1 MIASRAISHPFY
13 PKPLFACRFLLI
25 LISQIRSRVLIS
37 KELDLEQDK
46 STDSMALDAHSN
58 ATASRLGVL

>member
-13 PKPLFACRFLLI
+13 PKPLLSCRFLLI

-37 KELDLEQDK
+37 KELDLEQDE